1 MLDYYEIFESLLEE
15 GFPLDLD
22 RLPALRHFKIQEQSS
37 FEDNVSLLALLNQLL
52 STSTPSSGI
61 ETLGIDI
68 TWGWVGAGCGK
79 DLFLSDV
86 GWSTLDELLTSEKF
100 VSLRKV
106 VLSLVLKMGKKF
118 FEAER
123 TLAESERTLTLPYV
137 NALFPKFSALGDTH
151 RTLEIHLE
159 SFNCQ

>member
-1 MLDYYEIFESLLEE
+1 VLEHFETFETLLEE
-15 GFPLDLD
+15 LEGFPFDLN

-68 TWGWVGAGCGK
+68 TWDGFDVGCGK

-106 VLSLVLKMGKKF
+106 VLSLGLKMTEKKF
-118 FEAER
+118 
-123 TLAESERTLTLPYV
+123 LESERTLTLPYV
-137 NALFPKFSALGDTH
+137 NALFPKFTASH

-159 SFNCQ
+159 VSMML

>member
-1 MLDYYEIFESLLEE
+1 MLAYYEKFESLLEE

-22 RLPALRHFKIQEQSS
+22 RLPALRHFEIQEQSS
-37 FEDNVSLLALLNQLL
+37 FEDNVSLLAFLNQLL

-68 TWGWVGAGCGK
+68 TWAGVDVGCGK

-86 GWSTLDELLTSEKF
+86 GWSTLDELLASEKF

-106 VLSLVLKMGKKF
+106 VLSLGLKMREKKF
-118 FEAER
+118 
-123 TLAESERTLTLPYV
+123 LESERTLTLPYV
-137 NALFPKFSALGDTH
+137 NALFPKFRALADTH

-159 SFNCQ
+159 VICPFGLLR